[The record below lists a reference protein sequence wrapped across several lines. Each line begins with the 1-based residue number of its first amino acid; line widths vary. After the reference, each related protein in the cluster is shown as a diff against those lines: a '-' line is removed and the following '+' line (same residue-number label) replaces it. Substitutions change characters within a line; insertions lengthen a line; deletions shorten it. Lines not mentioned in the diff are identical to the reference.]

1 MSHSTNM
8 LLLVTA
14 DSRIIN
20 VVKSVVDPLGIDV
33 QVVASPLIARETW
46 ESYEFVLVGSDL
58 AGECVENLVPRRAHL
73 IVVHLN
79 KHSEIGVLTE
89 PNFERDIW
97 RHAVALGAEN
107 VLELPT
113 ANFWL
118 VDALSPFA
126 ASEPAGELLGGN
138 VISIIGGSGGAGAST
153 FAANLASIAITQ
165 GMSSVVIDL
174 DQLGGGI
181 DLILGAEEIPGTRW
195 TDIDPGAGRI
205 AADTLTAALPKVNGV
220 SFLSQ
225 GRANSHAVPLE
236 VVAAVIDAARR
247 AFDLV
252 VLDLPR
258 DTSECNGLLIGQSL
272 VTCVVT
278 RNHVRAIAASISLS
292 RWIKELGK
300 QSRFV
305 LISDSKGLGLPDIC
319 GALGNQEL
327 TEIAFMPA
335 MTTRADEGD
344 PPGTN
349 SGYRDVCQALLGEV
363 RTQHSNSAA

>member
-1 MSHSTNM
+1 MSHSTHV

-20 VVKSVVDPLGIDV
+20 NVRSVVDPLGIDV
-33 QVVASPLIARETW
+33 MVVTSPLIARETW
-46 ESYEFVLVGSDL
+46 ESTEFVLVGSDL
-58 AGECVENLVPRRAHL
+58 AGECVENLAPRRAHL
-73 IVVHLN
+73 IVVHM
-79 KHSEIGVLTE
+79 KEESELGALTA

-118 VDALSPFA
+118 VDALSPLA
-126 ASEPAGELLGGN
+126 ITEPVKATAGGN

-153 FAANLASIAITQ
+153 FASNLAAIALTQ

-181 DLILGAEEIPGTRW
+181 DLLLGAEEISGTRW
-195 TDIDPGAGRI
+195 PDIDPGAGRI
-205 AADTLTAALPKVNGV
+205 AGETLTAALPKANGV
-220 SFLSQ
+220 AFLSQ
-225 GRANSHAVPLE
+225 SRTATSEMTLE
-236 VVAAVIDAARR
+236 VVAAVVDAARR
-247 AFDLV
+247 AFDVV

-258 DTSECNGLLIGQSL
+258 EQSECNGLLIGQSL
-272 VTCVVT
+272 VTCVIT

-292 RWIKELGK
+292 HWVKRLGN

-319 GALGNQEL
+319 GALGDQGI

-344 PPGTN
+344 PPGIN
-349 SGYRDVCQALLGEV
+349 SGYRDVCEELLGEV
-363 RTQHSNSAA
+363 RAQTSKSAA